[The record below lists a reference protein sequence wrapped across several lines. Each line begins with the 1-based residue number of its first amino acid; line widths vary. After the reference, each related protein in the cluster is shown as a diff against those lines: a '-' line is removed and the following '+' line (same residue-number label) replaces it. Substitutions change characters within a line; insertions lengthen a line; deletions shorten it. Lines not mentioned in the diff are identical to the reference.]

1 MIKRLETNLNSSK
14 NLFSGDRGLQK
25 ADARSSVCGPGS
37 EWSQCSASGSS
48 VAGGDGEEGGGAHVA
63 EDDDGGGEEEE
74 EAENR
79 VQSWL

>member
-1 MIKRLETNLNSSK
+1 MWTT
-14 NLFSGDRGLQK
+14 
-25 ADARSSVCGPGS
+25 GPGS

-48 VAGGDGEEGGGAHVA
+48 VAAGDGEEGEGAHVA

-74 EAENR
+74 EAEDR

>member
-1 MIKRLETNLNSSK
+1 MIKRLDTNLNTS
-14 NLFSGDRGLQK
+14 NAFFSGDRGIQK
-25 ADARSSVCGPGS
+25 ADARSSICEPGPD
-37 EWSQCSASGSS
+37 WSQCSASRSS
-48 VAGGDGEEGGGAHVA
+48 VAGGDGKEGEGAYVA